1 MPFARAIRPAVVAVV
16 VLAATALTACAGGSD
31 DTRGSRPV
39 DRKASGVLGAQ
50 LCVTNVNLAKTVIL
64 LKPEFEI
71 DVAGLYETTIKN
83 DYRDED
89 QPFPPGTTQCVQN
102 ESSHGGSGQIRVTV
116 GGDQDRQGLAFWIAA
131 ADNAFGDPFVRVR
144 DSDVHREGCD
154 HPYPGVA
161 VPGVSLGAMC
171 HREDFGFAVNEKG
184 WVDPYVD
191 WDQYT
196 GTTCTEW
203 FKVGV
208 TRLPDDDNFVRFSA
222 EVRQARIC

>member
-1 MPFARAIRPAVVAVV
+1 MSFARAFRPAVVAVV
-16 VLAATALTACAGGSD
+16 VLAAAALTACGGGSD
-31 DTRGSRPV
+31 GARGSRPV

-83 DYRDED
+83 NYRDED

-102 ESSHGGSGQIRVTV
+102 EIWHVGSGQIRVTV

-131 ADNAFGDPFVRVR
+131 KDFGFGDPEVRVR
-144 DSDVHREGCD
+144 DSDVHQEEPCET
-154 HPYPGVA
+154 YNGVTA
-161 VPGVSLGAMC
+161 PGVSLAAMC
-171 HREDFGFAVNEKG
+171 HHATYGFAVNEKG

-191 WDQYT
+191 WDQYP